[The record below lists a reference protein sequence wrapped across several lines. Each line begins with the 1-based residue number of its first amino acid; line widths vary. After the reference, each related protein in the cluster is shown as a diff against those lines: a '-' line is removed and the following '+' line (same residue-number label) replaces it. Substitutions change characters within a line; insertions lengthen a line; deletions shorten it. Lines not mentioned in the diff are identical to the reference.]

1 MAVETPTINK
11 IYKMTEFDLA
21 RTSYTPG
28 NMYICLDSYKLY
40 YDETKSRRVTYDY
53 VSVSTVNDLRHNI
66 TPDYGKTYYC
76 WEDNS
81 LWLWMNK
88 WVTLWSDSTYPS
100 AYVYDDWSGGNLSE
114 VYRHDQ
120 PLLSADDNGLLHD
133 GSVVVRDTNRII
145 KGRIYVD
152 SGNDNFI
159 ISSYLGGGLR
169 FLPNGQMT
177 TDGEFLIDEKLTTVE
192 DNEGNESEIFIPTA
206 TLRAEFK
213 TLNHEMYVDYSEDPD
228 LDNNPYSTDTHVYR
242 LYHTGNLDSSALH
255 VLTGE
260 EIYQKLRELNRNLD
274 LSVMK
279 FDELTS
285 DHYSKLGHTH
295 TSTDITDFT
304 TAARG
309 AAGIELDYILQNAN
323 AKGITINYNSTS
335 QTKQLNLIMKKY
347 TVRFRDAV
355 VSRSGNMGD
364 PYIGSGYLFEDSS
377 GVFIDTT
384 TFDLTINPL
393 GHVHEDI
400 IDTLAQHQA
409 EINNLSQLDP
419 SLYATRELLYTEI
432 GKVQAT
438 DVPTDGKPLNIQTI
452 NGVQQIPITS
462 ENTLKLRTPVTINY
476 TNDITGT
483 VTTDFSLD
491 AMNISL
497 SADNIISTTPTAG
510 KALKMATVSGEIIL
524 PAKAQSAKV
533 LDHNLSISLTGIVKT
548 TNPVVWDTSTASITI
563 PTIFD
568 TTNSAYDNLLLKTD
582 IDTLVPGLTGGF
594 ININQLPNE
603 VLNKLVYRGS
613 FNTLN
618 PLPTQDMR
626 QGDIYIASEQTT
638 VGGVTYAANDWAIYI
653 DSSWFHL
660 SCAQSISSVNGVTA
674 VGGNITITADDNA
687 TLNAISK
694 NLINYTIEALDE
706 NGNYV
711 RTLIDDTTG
720 EEYKQIIDP
729 DTGSVIPK
737 DIDPDTGEEIEP
749 AIVGYTEIPKGY
761 VLKTYDDGELR
772 GVGVDHLINDI
783 TFDTDDTSVIS
794 VTNLS
799 TNRSV
804 NGSDSDNT
812 FGIDFEFSSQGYNN
826 LLHTVG
832 FNVKSYE
839 EQIPHEQYLKF
850 LDGFTITRTP
860 EEIDEQT
867 GEVLTEGS
875 INIEVS
881 SNASKLYLYYF
892 GENTTRTE
900 EVPVYDEDGNPVIDP
915 ETNEQKTE
923 EIEVPVINNNLD
935 EIISKLNKIFDTRA
949 DFPFILDVDYN
960 YDGVSGLFRF
970 KFDSSVDDIDPD
982 NGLVLTDNILRNG
995 HDEYDAV
1002 TLFKNTLTM
1011 TLRYGDNVSVIE
1023 YLGLSGTSV
1032 LQGTLLST
1040 TNNITDE
1047 PTPFVP
1053 TEDWQPATKQYVDNV
1068 VSGSVKTYSAILP
1081 ETPANSTIRIDHNL
1095 GVSNPIVQF
1104 RSQGGQQVYIE
1115 NTLLDINS
1123 LVIHTD
1129 TAIQAGTTR
1138 IIIIGC

>member
-242 LYHTGNLDSSALH
+242 VYHTGNLDSSALH

-260 EIYQKLRELNRNLD
+260 EIYQKLRDLNRNLD

-377 GVFIDTT
+377 GVFVDTT

-432 GKVQAT
+432 GKIQAT

-462 ENTLKLRTPVTINY
+462 ANTLKLRTPVTINY

-491 AMNISL
+491 TMNISL
-497 SADNIISTTPTAG
+497 SADNIISTTPTVG

-548 TNPVVWDTSTASITI
+548 TNPVIWDTSTASITI

-568 TTNSAYDNLLLKTD
+568 TTDSAYDNLLLKTD

-660 SCAQSISSVNGVTA
+660 SCAQAISSVNGVTA

-706 NGNYV
+706 NGNYI

-720 EEYKQIIDP
+720 EEYTQIIDP
-729 DTGSVIPK
+729 DTGSVVPK

-749 AIVGYTEIPKGY
+749 TIVGYTEIPKGY
-761 VLKTYDDGELR
+761 VLKTYNDGELR

-783 TFDTDDTSVIS
+783 TITTDILSEVAIVNT
-794 VTNLS
+794 S
-799 TNRSV
+799 TNVSV
-804 NGSDSDNT
+804 NGSDTDNT
-812 FGIDFEFSSQGYNN
+812 FG
-826 LLHTVG
+826 
-832 FNVKSYE
+832 
-839 EQIPHEQYLKF
+839 
-850 LDGFTITRTP
+850 LDLR
-860 EEIDEQT
+860 
-867 GEVLTEGS
+867 LTEQGLQTIKNEVGITLQNNGDTLS
-875 INIEVS
+875 NQNILDFRSGLIVQDLDDKVTIS
-881 SNASKLYLYYF
+881 VPQTSVYLYYY
-892 GENTTRTE
+892 GE
-900 EVPVYDEDGNPVIDP
+900 D
-915 ETNEQKTE
+915 E
-923 EIEVPVINNNLD
+923 EIPDTSNLD
-935 EIISKLNKIFDTRA
+935 EDNQPIGTIIVKHNNIPEIIQVLNDRYINKDENPFLLLINYYGSYYTLSIDSESPNLDTVAPIVLSTDNKIVVSDT
-949 DFPFILDVDYN
+949 LDVTSFEQHSVNLSISSQEDSQ
-960 YDGVSGLFRF
+960 SG
-970 KFDSSVDDIDPD
+970 DIDIT
-982 NGLVLTDNILRNG
+982 NLV
-995 HDEYDAV
+995 V
-1002 TLFKNTLTM
+1002 Q
-1011 TLRYGDNVSVIE
+1011 NVEVDMGS
-1023 YLGLSGTSV
+1023 YLPTNQVSSQTP
-1032 LQGTLLST
+1032 T
-1040 TNNITDE
+1040 TFL
-1047 PTPFVP
+1047 PTQS
-1053 TEDWQPATKQYVDNV
+1053 WQPATKQYVDNA
-1068 VSGSVKTYSAILP
+1068 VSSSVKTYSAILP